1 LKKSEL
7 KNLLDQKYLEYNNL
21 NFIDSDP
28 VSIPHR
34 FSLKQDIEISGFL
47 AATISW
53 GQRITIIKNANKIIH
68 FMDEAPFDFIKNSSE
83 KDLLKFQ
90 KFVHRTF
97 NGEDCMFFVD
107 TLKKVYSKHNS
118 LEDLFYHPNGVKA
131 GLVKFREEFLKFP
144 HLTRTEKHLANPLKN
159 SSAKRLN
166 MYLRWMVRKDDGNV
180 DFGIWNKI
188 KTKDLFLPLD
198 VHTANVGRKLGL
210 LARKQNDWKAVDEL
224 TTTLKQFDSNDPVKY
239 DYALFGLGIFE
250 KY

>member
-1 LKKSEL
+1 MKKSEL

-47 AATISW
+47 AATIAW

-68 FMDEAPFDFIKNSSE
+68 FMDEAPFDFIKNSNE

-90 KFVHRTF
+90 NFVHRTF

-118 LEDLFYHPNGVKA
+118 LGDLFYHPNGGLA
-131 GLVKFREEFLKFP
+131 G
-144 HLTRTEKHLANPLKN
+144 
-159 SSAKRLN
+159 
-166 MYLRWMVRKDDGNV
+166 
-180 DFGIWNKI
+180 
-188 KTKDLFLPLD
+188 
-198 VHTANVGRKLGL
+198 
-210 LARKQNDWKAVDEL
+210 
-224 TTTLKQFDSNDPVKY
+224 
-239 DYALFGLGIFE
+239 
-250 KY
+250 